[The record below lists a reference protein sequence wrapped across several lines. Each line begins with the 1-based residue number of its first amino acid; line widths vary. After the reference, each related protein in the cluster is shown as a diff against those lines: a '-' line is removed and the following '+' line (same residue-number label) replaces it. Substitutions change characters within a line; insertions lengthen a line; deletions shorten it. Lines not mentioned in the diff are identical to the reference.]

1 MRRAVACALAHA
13 FDLLR
18 HKARRAPEGGAAEE
32 APMSERSEFGR
43 RAASA
48 EERRGPMQLH
58 RIGARPGASGFG
70 YFCRNKSNPLKAE
83 AFDACKLKSAYARQ
97 VTVDSIALARPRGG
111 TP

>member
-1 MRRAVACALAHA
+1 MADGIAAVAL
-13 FDLLR
+13 DVLR
-18 HKARRAPEGGAAEE
+18 HKARRAPEGEAAEE

-70 YFCRNKSNPLKAE
+70 YFCRNKSDPPKAE
-83 AFDACKLKSAYARQ
+83 AFD
-97 VTVDSIALARPRGG
+97 VDAKER
-111 TP
+111 